1 MLRIWIVF
9 LLASFVVSLL
19 TLTRIQVRFARKL
32 GWSAFQRSSLI
43 KIYWTDI
50 SPLER
55 VLVWTGISA
64 FLLSLLA
71 ARVWKVIT
79 AGPT

>member
-1 MLRIWIVF
+1 MLRAWIVF

-19 TLTRIQVRFARKL
+19 TGIRIQVRFARKS
-32 GWSAFQRSSLI
+32 GWNAFQRSSLI

-55 VLVWTGISA
+55 ALWWTGISA
-64 FLLSLLA
+64 FVLSLLA
-71 ARVWKVIT
+71 ATVWKVVT
-79 AGPT
+79 DGPT